1 MIKKAIIIA
10 ALSAISL
17 YASAD
22 FRTVTR
28 AHEIALS
35 DFRLP
40 VTDSGSV
47 GVKNCAA
54 CESRSLR
61 VTTATRYLINGQEV
75 DLREFR
81 RQILQVRD
89 RNSKAVTV
97 MHNLESDTVAT
108 VAVSI

>member
-10 ALSAISL
+10 ALSAVSF

-28 AHEIALS
+28 AYEIALS
-35 DFRLP
+35 DLRLP
-40 VTDSGSV
+40 VTESGSV

-61 VTTATRYLINGQEV
+61 VTTSTRYLINSQDV

-81 RQILQVRD
+81 RQLLQI
-89 RNSKAVTV
+89 RNRSSKAVTV
-97 MHNLESDTVAT
+97 KHHLESDTVA
-108 VAVSI
+108 AVSVSI